1 MIMLDC
7 LIWNEI
13 DEERDEYTK
22 HQKDIFIL
30 EISDD
35 SDDEIEVVAVIGG
48 TDL

>member
-1 MIMLDC
+1 MLDC
-7 LIWNEI
+7 LIWTQI

-22 HQKDIFIL
+22 HQKDVVVL

-48 TDL
+48 KDL